1 MAGISEQLARV
12 RQSMANV
19 PEQSESLQLLD
30 DLARQV
36 KELQEKAA
44 SITIAEAGINVLTEA
59 DVKAAITS
67 LKAKHADNMQKAKE
81 DLSQH
86 IRREYLA
93 GKIEKIKFRDTTV
106 TEELQ
111 YYRDIHGSSTS
122 DQKMDLKALDVIP
135 VFKGGSE
142 YEFRSFEFPWLQA
155 IRNRNIAEENL
166 KTALY
171 QRLQGSAQT
180 WLLSLPRSE
189 TMTFGEIMEQ
199 MRKKYVEDRIAAQSN
214 VLGMTQG
221 SRETVD
227 DFIARVNVTA
237 KSMFPLAPKELKTYV
252 VSDTLNVVI
261 PNPFKPDE
269 ESHYSIQ
276 LNASKLAL
284 VKVVLQGLRP
294 DIHIRLPA
302 EQYVDFDV
310 LVANAKKAEWMAKS
324 GQQFATIH
332 HLATAE
338 SKNESKTEDVN
349 LLRQRKNFGK
359 SRNFVSK
366 NEQKSD
372 QPYDRKRNP
381 CFECGQLGHWKGDPV
396 CPKFRAQ
403 EANAMTTQPPRIYR
417 DRHYH
422 WLKKQQGAQMT
433 PRNYQGN
440 QRHRLP
446 ERIYRKYAPLPLP
459 PNPNNRRDPVTRNWI
474 VRNRAR
480 YNMRKRQMKRLYHL
494 DDDYEGNIDFSELDP
509 LDNWMFRLE
518 SEIANEDSQ
527 AELEMYH
534 LEVAAEGDMLEKEE
548 EGKN

>member
-19 PEQSESLQLLD
+19 PEQSENLQLLD

-59 DVKAAITS
+59 GVKAAITS
-67 LKAKHADNMQKAKE
+67 LKAKHADDMQKVKE

-252 VSDTLNVVI
+252 VSDSRHT
-261 PNPFKPDE
+261 
-269 ESHYSIQ
+269 
-276 LNASKLAL
+276 
-284 VKVVLQGLRP
+284 
-294 DIHIRLPA
+294 
-302 EQYVDFDV
+302 
-310 LVANAKKAEWMAKS
+310 KS
-324 GQQFATIH
+324 
-332 HLATAE
+332 
-338 SKNESKTEDVN
+338 V
-349 LLRQRKNFGK
+349 
-359 SRNFVSK
+359 
-366 NEQKSD
+366 
-372 QPYDRKRNP
+372 
-381 CFECGQLGHWKGDPV
+381 
-396 CPKFRAQ
+396 
-403 EANAMTTQPPRIYR
+403 
-417 DRHYH
+417 
-422 WLKKQQGAQMT
+422 
-433 PRNYQGN
+433 
-440 QRHRLP
+440 
-446 ERIYRKYAPLPLP
+446 
-459 PNPNNRRDPVTRNWI
+459 
-474 VRNRAR
+474 
-480 YNMRKRQMKRLYHL
+480 
-494 DDDYEGNIDFSELDP
+494 
-509 LDNWMFRLE
+509 
-518 SEIANEDSQ
+518 Q
-527 AELEMYH
+527 A
-534 LEVAAEGDMLEKEE
+534 
-548 EGKN
+548 